1 MAVAEITLDDV
12 GKRFAGG
19 TMAVSNASFTIRDG
33 ELFVLVGPS
42 GCGKSTLLNLIAG
55 LETVTEGEIRVD
67 GEGVNDVDPKDR
79 NMAMVFQSYAIYPHM
94 TVRENM
100 AFPLK
105 LAKRPNGE
113 IKRRVEEAAAL
124 LELTELLE
132 RKPRALSGGQRQRV
146 AMGRAIVREPAAFLL
161 DEPLSNLDARLRMQ
175 MRTEIARIQHRL
187 GITMVYVT
195 HDQTE
200 AMTLGDRVAV
210 LLGGAVQQIGAPREL
225 YERPRNLFVA
235 GFIGSPS
242 MNFVPAEFDGERI
255 ILPMAEIEPPESLR
269 ACLSRGPRKLIAGIR
284 PEELHDAATGRIDR
298 RHGPTFRATVDLAEW
313 LGADLYVHFRAEGG
327 KRPLVARVATASGA
341 AEGKEL
347 ELWLDARRLHLFD
360 PDTEENIAAQS

>member
-1 MAVAEITLDDV
+1 VAEIILDNV
-12 GKRFAGG
+12 SKRFPGG
-19 TMAVSNASFTIRDG
+19 TLAVRNASFTIREG
-33 ELFVLVGPS
+33 EFFIVVGPS
-42 GCGKSTLLNLIAG
+42 GCGKSTVLNMIAG
-55 LETVTEGEIRVD
+55 LDTVTEGEIRVD
-67 GEGVNDVDPKDR
+67 GKVVNDVDPKDR

-105 LAKRPNGE
+105 LAKLSRDE
-113 IKRRVEEAAAL
+113 ITRRVEQAAAI

-132 RKPRALSGGQRQRV
+132 RKPRTLSGGQRQRV

-161 DEPLSNLDARLRMQ
+161 DEPLSNLDAKLRVQ
-175 MRTEIARIQHRL
+175 MRTEIARIQNRL

-210 LLGGAVQQIGAPREL
+210 LRQGEVQQIGTPREL
-225 YERPRNLFVA
+225 YEQPRNLFVA
-235 GFIGSPS
+235 GFIGSPA
-242 MNFVPAEFDGERI
+242 MNFVPAEFDGDRI
-255 ILPMAEIEPPESLR
+255 KLPMAELEPPEPLR
-269 ACLSRGPRKLIAGIR
+269 ACLSGKPQPLIAGIR
-284 PEELHDAATGRIDR
+284 PEQLHDAATGGIDPR
-298 RHGPTFRATVDLAEW
+298 YGPTFRAIVDVIEW
-313 LGADLYVHFRAEGG
+313 LGADLYVHFQMEGG
-327 KRPLVARVATASGA
+327 RIPMVARVATVSGA

-360 PDTEENIAAQS
+360 PETGENIGVRG